1 MHCLGAWNSPKRGRD
16 IRRPWSSTRHLL
28 ETLRISADY
37 ADAHDALAQ
46 ICMESRQFDRALRHS
61 QAAVLLDP
69 KDIDY
74 AITRG
79 AVLTADNQTTAAW
92 DVIKPLLDAGAR
104 HPRLAM
110 LYARLASQFGHERQ
124 ALAEVDWAFRSG
136 VPRNMAPR
144 LHFDAASLLDRM
156 GRYDEA
162 FAHARRANELLAK
175 PCDASALVDA
185 DRKIAYFTP
194 QRLRCLPRSTVDSRR
209 IILIVGMPRSG
220 TTLVEQI
227 LASHPQVFGGG
238 ESHVLDN
245 LYQELCQAN
254 WSDGA
259 EFPESLDSLSLS
271 SADRLAKRYQ
281 SELVPPEA
289 GSAVY
294 ITDKTPLNF
303 RHLGLVELLLPN
315 CHVIHCTR
323 SPLDTCLSC
332 YFTDFAFGHD
342 FSRDLEQLGA
352 MFRHYQRLMA
362 HWNQFLTIPIH
373 QVRYEDLVLDLET
386 QSRRITGFLQLPWD
400 KRCLKFHENPRRV
413 YTASKHQVRQPIYLS
428 SIGRWRNYQRH
439 IAKLIDALAT
449 A

>member
-1 MHCLGAWNSPKRGRD
+1 MGESSDSERITIPAPTPNQSALGLPPLSSLGSVSSIPVREFGGPAPLDRTRRATLAAAEAAEGDALSRRLEFAEAWARYQKAVELDPSCAAYHFRLGVTAWRAGR
-16 IRRPWSSTRHLL
+16 PELGEGHLL

-175 PCDASALVDA
+175 PCDASAWSTQTGRSRISRLNGCAACPGPPSTADA
-185 DRKIAYFTP
+185 
-194 QRLRCLPRSTVDSRR
+194 
-209 IILIVGMPRSG
+209 
-220 TTLVEQI
+220 
-227 LASHPQVFGGG
+227 
-238 ESHVLDN
+238 
-245 LYQELCQAN
+245 
-254 WSDGA
+254 
-259 EFPESLDSLSLS
+259 S
-271 SADRLAKRYQ
+271 S
-281 SELVPPEA
+281 
-289 GSAVY
+289 
-294 ITDKTPLNF
+294 
-303 RHLGLVELLLPN
+303 
-315 CHVIHCTR
+315 
-323 SPLDTCLSC
+323 
-332 YFTDFAFGHD
+332 
-342 FSRDLEQLGA
+342 
-352 MFRHYQRLMA
+352 
-362 HWNQFLTIPIH
+362 
-373 QVRYEDLVLDLET
+373 
-386 QSRRITGFLQLPWD
+386 
-400 KRCLKFHENPRRV
+400 
-413 YTASKHQVRQPIYLS
+413 
-428 SIGRWRNYQRH
+428 
-439 IAKLIDALAT
+439 
-449 A
+449 